1 MVLEF
6 LLFFA
11 RLGLSYL
18 SRIQQ
23 EKIMRNTGLKTIEA
37 VEILEYKK
45 NNDSYLYRVKLLWQ
59 VMEKAMAIAE
69 ALYLGYSILFMF
81 DNTTIRSVYA

>member
-1 MVLEF
+1 MVIEF

-45 NNDSYLYRVKLLWQ
+45 NNDSYLYRLKLLWQ

-69 ALYLGYSILFMF
+69 ALYLG
-81 DNTTIRSVYA
+81 